1 MTKIYGHFYGDRW
14 NEILPVLANGEVR
27 SPDTK
32 FYQNK
37 DGRFD
42 HLIALWTNAG
52 YDKSNSVEWIN
63 FYPTIH
69 YDNSVTTDFEQYCGH
84 KHIRSWISKICP
96 GKSAPFHQDID
107 DNLDE
112 YVAQGELIRY
122 SCFISKPN
130 PGALFILD
138 EKVFHKE
145 PQGNVW
151 QWGHYLDWHAG
162 TNCGFYDKF
171 MYHYIGLKI

>member
-1 MTKIYGHFYGDRW
+1 MAKIYGYFYGDKW
-14 NEILPVLANGEVR
+14 DEIIPTLDNGEVR
-27 SPDTK
+27 SPGIK

-42 HLIALWTNAG
+42 YLIDLWTNAG
-52 YDKSNSVEWIN
+52 YDKSDSVEWIN

-69 YDNSVTTDFEQYCGH
+69 YNNNVTTDFEKYCGH
-84 KHIRSWISKICP
+84 KHVKSWISKIRP
-96 GKSAPFHQDID
+96 GKSAPLHQDID
-107 DNLDE
+107 DTLDL
-112 YVAQGELIRY
+112 VQGRLIRY
-122 SCFISKPN
+122 SCFISKPA
-130 PGALFILD
+130 PGSIFILGD
-138 EKVFHKE
+138 TVFHKE

-151 QWGHYLDWHAG
+151 QWGHHLDWHAG